1 MVKIGNFFFH
11 YRNSIFPIFY
21 LALFI
26 PSPKIFSDFF
36 IPIILGLIVLL
47 IGQGIRV
54 ATIGLV
60 YIIRG
65 GRNRQIYAEDL
76 VTDGLF
82 SHCRNPL
89 YLGNVV
95 EILGLGILANSIIFV
110 LIMFPLFVF
119 IYQAIIRAEEDFL
132 SKKFG
137 ARFDDYFKK
146 VNRWIPNLK
155 GINQTL
161 KSMKFNWRRVVIKEY
176 NSTFIWSVAAVL
188 LIMKN
193 YYSFASV
200 QNFNK
205 SLPYFILIII
215 LLMITYGIIRYLKK
229 SHKLVSQ

>member
-11 YRNSIFPIFY
+11 YRNTIFPIFY

-26 PSPKIFSDFF
+26 PSPKIFSDFLS
-36 IPIILGLIVLL
+36 PIILGLIVLL

-76 VTDGLF
+76 VTDGIF

-89 YLGNVV
+89 YLGNVI
-95 EILGLGILANSIIFV
+95 EILGLGILANSLFFV

-137 ARFDDYFKK
+137 AKFDDYLKK
-146 VNRWIPNLK
+146 VNRWIPNLN

-161 KSMKFNWRRVVIKEY
+161 KSMKFNWKRVVIKEY

-193 YYSFASV
+193 YYAIASI
-200 QNFNK
+200 QKFNK
-205 SLPYFILIII
+205 SLPYFILIIV
-215 LLMITYGIIRYLKK
+215 LLIITYGIIRYLKK

>member
-11 YRNSIFPIFY
+11 YRNTIFPIFY

-26 PSPKIFSDFF
+26 PSPKIFSDFLS
-36 IPIILGLIVLL
+36 PIILGLIVLL

-76 VTDGLF
+76 VTDGIF

-89 YLGNVV
+89 YLGNVI
-95 EILGLGILANSIIFV
+95 EILGLGILANSLFFV

-137 ARFDDYFKK
+137 AKFDDYLKK
-146 VNRWIPNLK
+146 VNRWIPNLN

-161 KSMKFNWRRVVIKEY
+161 KSMKFNWKRVVIKEY

-193 YYSFASV
+193 YYAIASI
-200 QNFNK
+200 QKFNK

-215 LLMITYGIIRYLKK
+215 LLIITYGIIRYLKK

>member
-11 YRNSIFPIFY
+11 YRNSIFPFFY

-26 PSPKIFSDFF
+26 PSPRIFSDFLS
-36 IPIILGLIVLL
+36 PIILGLIILL

-76 VTDGLF
+76 VTDGIF

-89 YLGNVV
+89 YLGNVI
-95 EILGLGILANSIIFV
+95 EILGLGVLANSIIFV
-110 LIMFPLFVF
+110 FIIFPIFVF
-119 IYQAIIRAEEDFL
+119 LYQAIIRAEEDFL

-137 ARFDDYFKK
+137 SKFDNYMKQ

-161 KSMKFNWRRVVIKEY
+161 KSMTFNWKRVILKEY

-193 YYSFASV
+193 YYYTASV
-200 QNFNK
+200 QEFNE
-205 SLPYFILIII
+205 SLPYYILII
-215 LLMITYGIIRYLKK
+215 LFLMIIYAVVRYLKK

>member
-1 MVKIGNFFFH
+1 MVKSGNFFFH
-11 YRNSIFPIFY
+11 FRNTIFPIFY

-26 PSPKIFSDFF
+26 PSPKMFSYFF

-137 ARFDDYFKK
+137 ARFDDYLKK
-146 VNRWIPNLK
+146 VNRWVPNLK

>member
-11 YRNSIFPIFY
+11 YRNTIFPIFY

-26 PSPKIFSDFF
+26 PSPKIFSNFLT
-36 IPIILGLIVLL
+36 PIILGLIVLL

-76 VTDGLF
+76 VTDGIF

-132 SKKFG
+132 SEKFG
-137 ARFDDYFKK
+137 AKFDDYLKK
-146 VNRWIPNLK
+146 VNRWIPNFK

-161 KSMKFNWRRVVIKEY
+161 KSMKFNWKRVVIKEY
-176 NSTFIWSVAAVL
+176 NSTFIWSFAAVL

-193 YYSFASV
+193 YYVIASV
-200 QNFNK
+200 QNFNE

-215 LLMITYGIIRYLKK
+215 LLMITYGVIRYLKK

>member
-137 ARFDDYFKK
+137 ARFDDYLKK

>member
-11 YRNSIFPIFY
+11 YRNTIFPIFY

-26 PSPKIFSDFF
+26 PSPKIFSNFLA
-36 IPIILGLIVLL
+36 PIILGLIVLL

-54 ATIGLV
+54 TTIGLV

-76 VTDGLF
+76 VTDGVF

-137 ARFDDYFKK
+137 AKFDDYLIK

-161 KSMKFNWRRVVIKEY
+161 KSMKFNWKRVVIKEY
-176 NSTFIWSVAAVL
+176 NSTFIWSFAAVL

-193 YYSFASV
+193 YYAIASV
-200 QNFNK
+200 QSFNE

>member
-76 VTDGLF
+76 VTDGIF

-137 ARFDDYFKK
+137 ARFDDYLKK